1 MVGRKWRT
9 RLKTYGL
16 LHIRKRISPNEVQPP
31 TPLPP
36 HTHIHRPICNNAHA
50 CCLSIRTQP
59 RRRSEGAVIYDPFKR
74 PARRG
79 RDRCYAA
86 SYKHR
91 ATTQTRGHPTVLL
104 RFVHTRTHVHVL
116 HIPRAHGDV
125 APPTEDPPSL
135 PVPSL
140 PVTRSQTRRHTRT
153 NVSGRYYHSCA
164 PHALIG
170 TFAAAVTGSITYHGH
185 TFRRK
190 CVLSVRPI
198 MPCWEI
204 RRRGM

>member
-1 MVGRKWRT
+1 VRARKKGSNPSSGTGGGSGGSAYTAGCTAR
-9 RLKTYGL
+9 R
-16 LHIRKRISPNEVQPP
+16 SPCCTPSPP
-31 TPLPP
+31 TRSQLGGGVTIAMLPL
-36 HTHIHRPICNNAHA
+36 T
-50 CCLSIRTQP
+50 
-59 RRRSEGAVIYDPFKR
+59 D
-74 PARRG
+74 
-79 RDRCYAA
+79 
-86 SYKHR
+86 HR